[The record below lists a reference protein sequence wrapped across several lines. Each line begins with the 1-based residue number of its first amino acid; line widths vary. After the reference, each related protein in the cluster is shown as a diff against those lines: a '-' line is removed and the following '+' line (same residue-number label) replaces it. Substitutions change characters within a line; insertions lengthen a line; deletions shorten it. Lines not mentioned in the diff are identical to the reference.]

1 MFSFLLQNEY
11 LGTILAPPRQGP
23 SLGELKLLLKA
34 GKLTE
39 AQELLDA
46 QSNVPLSDN
55 ESIDDL
61 SKDGLN
67 VLHVACAA
75 NAVAIVIELVNTR
88 GAKVNVQSSSGN
100 TPLHYAAVN
109 GHGNL
114 VDVLLRYGAD
124 QSLPNHAGEIAADLW
139 TGGKGSALLQN
150 RSEVT
155 DRMLSPTALFHK
167 RTLELNSSVGGGA
180 SSPSVISPAR
190 LHQQVLS
197 AAQETA
203 EAMSEELSYRNYS
216 KLVFK
221 KIEEQPP
228 DLSTIRALLRRD
240 PSLAL
245 SRTAGSDLFGIGFND
260 GFTPLHAAAFYGHCD
275 VIALLLEHD
284 RVNAWV
290 RDLQGKT
297 PLHIAAERGHAAA
310 CQHLR
315 EAMKTHS
322 GGVDPVGTDAPLDLS
337 GRTPMGCFSK
347 TETVTKDKQ
356 LAMRA
361 VIFSPGDRSVLP
373 RSPVPERSGC
383 SPWRLPAS
391 RSPLPGQRQG
401 QEQGQG
407 QEHQFVYA
415 FSEACGFKRQME
427 DQIVLRCPLE
437 PVTFPSWSIFGVC
450 DGHGGSACSKYL
462 ARRFPTVLEWAAS
475 QAPSSSSSSS
485 SSPSS
490 SSSSAGA
497 APAHESKDSPDTLRH
512 VLSAACAAI
521 EAEMRTSP
529 AFHIDVYRRHEDSGQ
544 PSLVSFLDSAA
555 SGSTGIF
562 CLATLQHLAVAN
574 VGDSRA
580 VLAQFGGPRAPA
592 PPSDDALVSPRPGE
606 GSAGG
611 HNLVAVPL
619 SRDHKLGVAEQE
631 RAVKAGAT

>member
-11 LGTILAPPRQGP
+11 LGTILAPPRQQGP
-23 SLGELKLLLKA
+23 SIGELKLLLKA
-34 GKLTE
+34 GKLSE
-39 AQELLDA
+39 AQELLDRH
-46 QSNVPLSDN
+46 SNVPLSDN
-55 ESIDDL
+55 ESIDNL

-75 NAVAIVIELVNTR
+75 NAISIVIELINTR

-139 TGGKGSALLQN
+139 TGGKGSSLLQN

-167 RTLELNSSVGGGA
+167 RTLELNSSIGGSA

-315 EAMKTHS
+315 EAMKAHS

-347 TETVTKDKQ
+347 TETVTKERQ

-383 SPWRLPAS
+383 SPWRLPTS
-391 RSPLPGQRQG
+391 QSPHPAALGPGHRQG
-401 QEQGQG
+401 QDQG

-437 PVTFPSWSIFGVC
+437 PVAFPSWSIFGVC

-485 SSPSS
+485 SS
-490 SSSSAGA
+490 AGA
-497 APAHESKDSPDTLRH
+497 VPAHESKDAPDTLRH
-512 VLSAACAAI
+512 ILGASCAAI
-521 EAEMRTSP
+521 EAEMKVNP

-562 CLATLQHLAVAN
+562 CLATLRHLAVAN

-580 VLAQFGGPRAPA
+580 VLAQFGGQRPPA

-606 GSAGG
+606 GSTGG
-611 HNLVAVPL
+611 HSLVAVPL
-619 SRDHKLGVAEQE
+619 SRDQKLGAAEQE
-631 RAVKAGAT
+631 RALKAGAT